1 MDTNTLIN
9 GSTYMGPSE
18 KRELDAFISE
28 YMKDYDS
35 YRATLRL
42 NYDPDVALERAKQ
55 FWDHPYVQQAIT
67 EIQENRSALWK
78 QNEQRD
84 LSRLPE
90 DFVPHDEELD
100 KQRIVSALFR
110 EAFYRGPGSTH
121 SARVA
126 ALSKLSGIYKL
137 EAEKAPEADGRSVMV
152 VPATGNLDDW
162 EKGAVVQQTK
172 LKQEVKL

>member
-1 MDTNTLIN
+1 MDATTLMT
-9 GSTYMGPSE
+9 GSNYMDPSE
-18 KRELDAFISE
+18 KRELDAFIAE

-42 NYDPDVALERAKQ
+42 NYDPEVALERAKQ
-55 FWDHPYVQQAIT
+55 FWDHPYVQQCIT

-84 LSRLPE
+84 LSRIPE
-90 DFVPHDEELD
+90 DFVPSDEDLD

-126 ALSKLSGIYKL
+126 ALSKLSAIYKL
-137 EAEKAPEADGRSVMV
+137 EHEKPPEADGRSVMV
-152 VPATGNLDDW
+152 VPATGNLDEW
-162 EKGAVVQQTK
+162 EKGAAKQQEK